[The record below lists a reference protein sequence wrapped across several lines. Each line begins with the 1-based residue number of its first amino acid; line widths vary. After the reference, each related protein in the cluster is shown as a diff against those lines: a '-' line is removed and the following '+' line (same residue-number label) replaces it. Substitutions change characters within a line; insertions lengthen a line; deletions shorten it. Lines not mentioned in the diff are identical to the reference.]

1 MKQPCSKYSTSVV
14 AIYSNMTSH
23 VPLSVSLGFFDDIF
37 ISPQSM
43 QYPSRLYPISLS
55 IYYL

>member
-1 MKQPCSKYSTSVV
+1 MKQPCSKYNTSVV
-14 AIYSNMTSH
+14 AIYSNMTSY
-23 VPLSVSLGFFDDIF
+23 VPLSVLLGFFDDIF

-55 IYYL
+55 IY